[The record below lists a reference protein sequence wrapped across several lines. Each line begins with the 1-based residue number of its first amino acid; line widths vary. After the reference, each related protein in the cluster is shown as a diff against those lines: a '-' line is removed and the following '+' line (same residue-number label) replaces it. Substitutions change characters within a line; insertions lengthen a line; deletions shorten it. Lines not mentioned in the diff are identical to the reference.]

1 MQVSLN
7 EKDLEVIWLNMRLA
21 DEKQNT
27 SRVSMNR
34 DISRATLHKDPSRG
48 SFYDYNVKN
57 NDAKVET
64 LKKDKEKLEKRIK
77 ELEIDK
83 IRVSFYYITKLQI
96 FISKLIRI

>member
-27 SRVSMNR
+27 SRASMNR
-34 DISRATLHKDPSRG
+34 DLSRATLHRDPSRG
-48 SFYDYNVKN
+48 SFYDYNTKN
-57 NDAKVET
+57 NDAKVEN
-64 LKKDKEKLEKRIK
+64 LKKDKDKLEKRIK

-83 IRVSFYYITKLQI
+83 IRVSQ
-96 FISKLIRI
+96 FILNSLDFAKID